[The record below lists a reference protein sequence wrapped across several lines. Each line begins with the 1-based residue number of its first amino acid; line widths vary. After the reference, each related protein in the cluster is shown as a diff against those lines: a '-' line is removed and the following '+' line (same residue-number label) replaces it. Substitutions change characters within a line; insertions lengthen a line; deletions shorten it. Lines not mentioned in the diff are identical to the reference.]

1 MNILVTG
8 CAGFIGSAL
17 CRRLLKLGYSV
28 TGIDCFVDN
37 YEKAIKKK
45 NLHALLTQKNFTM
58 LEKNILDV
66 DWTSLL
72 TNIDYVFHQAA
83 VPGVRTSWGS
93 QFSMYVNNNIMA
105 TQLLLEAAKQSP
117 VKKFI
122 YASSSSIYGITVGKT
137 PEMTVPR
144 PHSPYGVT
152 KLAGEQ
158 LCNLYAD
165 NYAVPTVSLRY
176 FTVYGP
182 GQRPDMAFHQFIRS
196 MLKGETI
203 HVYGDGTQSRDFTY
217 IEDAIDAN
225 LKAMH
230 SPKAGEV
237 YNIGGQ
243 SNIVLRDAIDLLG
256 DLMGIE
262 PKVKYLSKQAGDPP
276 HTWADNSKA
285 KRELAYS
292 PAVPLKEG
300 LLAEIEY
307 VRDLYT

>member
-17 CRRLLKLGYSV
+17 CRRLLKLRYTV
-28 TGIDCFVDN
+28 TGIDCFIDN
-37 YEKAIKKK
+37 YEKSIKKR
-45 NLHALLTQKNFTM
+45 NLKTLLDQKNFTM
-58 LEKNILDV
+58 IEKNILDV
-66 DWTSLL
+66 DLISLL
-72 TNIDYVFHQAA
+72 TDIDYVFHQAA

-93 QFSMYVNNNIMA
+93 QFGTYVDHNIRA

-122 YASSSSIYGITVGKT
+122 YASSSSIYGITEGKT
-137 PEMTVPR
+137 PETTVPR

-158 LCNLYAD
+158 LCSLYAD

-203 HVYGDGTQSRDFTY
+203 NVYGDGTQSRDFTY

-243 SNIVLRDAIDLLG
+243 SNIVLRDAIYLLG

-262 PKVKYLSKQAGDPP
+262 PKMRSLLKQAGDPP
-276 HTWADNSKA
+276 HTWADISKA

-292 PAVPLKEG
+292 PVVPLKEG
-300 LLAEIEY
+300 LLAEIQY